1 MITDV
6 LITSPILHG
15 DGGDAPMNQNN
26 PAGIADPVANR
37 FADYGGINPDMDPE
51 LAMAMKVSMEEA
63 RQNHNQG
70 KEEPN
75 ALETQ
80 APAEEEYDE

>member
-1 MITDV
+1 
-6 LITSPILHG
+6 
-15 DGGDAPMNQNN
+15 
-26 PAGIADPVANR
+26 
-37 FADYGGINPDMDPE
+37 MDPE

-70 KEEPN
+70 KEEPH

>member
-1 MITDV
+1 M
-6 LITSPILHG
+6 HE
-15 DGGDAPMNQNN
+15 NN

-63 RQNHNQG
+63 RQNQNQG
-70 KEEPN
+70 KEEPQ
-75 ALETQ
+75 AMET
-80 APAEEEYDE
+80 